1 MGHSKRRNGECNLGD
16 RGAVLVITLLIAAV
30 LTLLGITFVS
40 LSSTE
45 VSIAFG
51 EARLLQAFN
60 LAEAGIA
67 EAKRILRDSADW
79 DTELAASPFTCPGGL
94 VPAGDGECT
103 ITITNDTADGGG
115 PTDDTNDLVIVQAT
129 GTYLGTTKGVEIAVN
144 RLMVPPPAGGITSVG
159 VATNV
164 SFAGNSFSVDG
175 NNWIPPNGGNP
186 EVMDNSA
193 CGSTTAPKFGISVP
207 DATQQLTV
215 KNDLSATQQDN
226 VTGAAPNP
234 PWAPPGPTPSVGV
247 DVTMTQT
254 QLEALVDQLMPLADV
269 SYTPG
274 TQISSGTL
282 GTQSDPKITV
292 VDATGYTGS
301 DPALKLSATNGAGIL
316 IVKNGTLEITGNSDW
331 VGIIIVIGSNVQID
345 MAGGGDKSI
354 YGSVLLAENLDVAAP
369 SAEGQGSV
377 RVRYSCQG
385 VNVANSAGGGKLNGA
400 AAWWREVF

>member
-1 MGHSKRRNGECNLGD
+1 
-16 RGAVLVITLLIAAV
+16 
-30 LTLLGITFVS
+30 
-40 LSSTE
+40 
-45 VSIAFG
+45 
-51 EARLLQAFN
+51 
-60 LAEAGIA
+60 
-67 EAKRILRDSADW
+67 
-79 DTELAASPFTCPGGL
+79 
-94 VPAGDGECT
+94 
-103 ITITNDTADGGG
+103 
-115 PTDDTNDLVIVQAT
+115 
-129 GTYLGTTKGVEIAVN
+129 
-144 RLMVPPPAGGITSVG
+144 
-159 VATNV
+159 
-164 SFAGNSFSVDG
+164 
-175 NNWIPPNGGNP
+175 
-186 EVMDNSA
+186 MDNSA

-282 GTQSDPKITV
+282 GTQSDPKISV

-354 YGSVLLAENLDVAAP
+354 YGSVLLAENLDVTAP